1 MVTAADTLGL
11 QKNVENKNEAV
22 KSDLL
27 PELKFQVLRSKS
39 ENLEAHSP
47 RGLASHSGSLS
58 RPPLRREAPEMLTCV
73 VLAVA
78 GYSSTTSFIGQTRA
92 SAASRISY
100 AAINAPDNLGAA
112 NKLTETLL
120 GDVET
125 LVRELEQAQKKAEA
139 RKQAQAQMPNVAL
152 PAQAFLGTVALLTA
166 GRSLAMS
173 QKLAREREQLE
184 KVVDNMVVGE
194 ATPGVLEG
202 LFDAE
207 EALEKAIVRRRN
219 IAIVLGTA
227 AAGILAVNVMGNDVT
242 NRLAFLPDP
251 IKLTQTIAETAAESV
266 PVLAAD
272 TAPAL
277 VIPVQAQAQAAA
289 SSAQVEMEA
298 RAAVDAQR
306 LAAAKAEAQ
315 RITAQR
321 AEAERVAALRAE
333 AERVAAE
340 SERAA
345 AEAERVARAEVERVT
360 AMEKAEAERVAA
372 EQAELERAA
381 AMEKAEAERM
391 AAKQLAAQAAEVE
404 ALAQDAHAKAEA
416 EAVAAEQAR
425 AAAAAELVKA
435 EAEAV
440 AAEKA
445 FAQAEAEA
453 KATATAESQ
462 REVEARAEE
471 ARVAAAAEETAW
483 AKAAQA
489 AANERE
495 ARALAQEAAKAE
507 SAAERVLAKAQAAA
521 MAVTEKIAAPGL
533 GAAMG
538 VGASSAVGIL
548 AGAPSWPSFDLN
560 DPKIAIAVVA
570 AAFVG
575 TLVSTGLPLDS
586 TPFRSKDDEEEE
598 SGAAATPS
606 KGEQSSA
613 QRDMKKL
620 DEAEKRDLTTIVME
634 NLGNLAKGLGLTSV
648 VGEEVRPPNL
658 GLRRKDEVPSPSRL
672 SLAAKRDAPTIFF
685 EGLRNLA
692 EAPLGWLEYRK
703 PSPLTSTMS
712 LVEPSTM
719 PKPKTEAEAKAE
731 AKAKELA
738 ERAAEAEARAQWL
751 ARRAAEEQ
759 AALELAQAKAGL
771 KDIAKEAA
779 LKTLD
784 KLNTGRV
791 VKTNSVFPDG
801 DVQFP
806 SPSPPRPV
814 AAPFPLPAPMPPS
827 VSVAVSP
834 NMPAAIPPPIP
845 APLASQMPTMAATP
859 AQQQAPAAMVDEAA
873 AKAAWLAKLEEGWG
887 TAKQAITT
895 WGPKASDLSAEP
907 EIYSPRYI
915 ARDLSAEPESNGNQD
930 SALLPPMPPPL
941 PSPEIEFAALPQEE
955 WLEPPM
961 NLVAPPLRAQS
972 SGWGARR
979 EELLRK
985 KDERRAARASLTPP
999 AAGAGAGRPL
1009 VTPPAAPPAVP
1020 AYRVVPRVAATEPPR
1035 PTLRPLVTSSPAP
1048 PAVPAYRVVPRADA
1062 SVEVMKARAEA
1073 AARRLQAEGGAK
1085 TRATRGVVAPTGP
1098 SVAQT
1103 TTTPPGTMP
1112 KSTSAF
1118 ERAQMRREM
1127 MQRPP
1132 PDVGVAARAALLA
1145 QQQPLPGTQPLFP
1158 QPTTSNSAAERRA
1171 LRTRQVWEREA
1182 EGVEMRVGAPGAE
1195 AFRTRQEAK
1204 RAWLTKKMGL

>member
-1 MVTAADTLGL
+1 
-11 QKNVENKNEAV
+11 
-22 KSDLL
+22 
-27 PELKFQVLRSKS
+27 
-39 ENLEAHSP
+39 
-47 RGLASHSGSLS
+47 
-58 RPPLRREAPEMLTCV
+58 MLTCV

-78 GYSSTTSFIGQTRA
+78 GYSSMTSFIGQTRA

-139 RKQAQAQMPNVAL
+139 RKQQQAQMPNVAL

-227 AAGILAVNVMGNDVT
+227 AAGILAVNVIGNDVT

-251 IKLTQTIAETAAESV
+251 IKLTQTIAETAAESE
-266 PVLAAD
+266 PVLAAN
-272 TAPAL
+272 TATAL
-277 VIPVQAQAQAAA
+277 VMPVQAQAQAIAP
-289 SSAQVEMEA
+289 SAQVEVEA

-321 AEAERVAALRAE
+321 AEAERVAAQK
-333 AERVAAE
+333 AE

-345 AEAERVARAEVERVT
+345 AEATEAERVAVERAEVERIN

-381 AMEKAEAERM
+381 AMERAEAERM
-391 AAKQLAAQAAEVE
+391 AAERLAAQAAEVE

-453 KATATAESQ
+453 KATATAEAQ
-462 REVEARAEE
+462 REVKARAEE

-560 DPKIAIAVVA
+560 DPKIAVAVVA

-575 TLVSTGLPLDS
+575 TLVSTGFPMDS

-598 SGAAATPS
+598 NGAAAPPS
-606 KGEQSSA
+606 KGEQSSGP
-613 QRDMKKL
+613 RRMNKL

-634 NLGNLAKGLGLTSV
+634 SLSNLARELGLTSV
-648 VGEEVRPPNL
+648 VGEEVRPPKP
-658 GLRRKDEVPSPSRL
+658 GLRRIDEGPSPSGI
-672 SLAAKRDAPTIFF
+672 SPAAKRDAPTIFF

-692 EAPLGWLEYRK
+692 EDPLGWLEYRK

-712 LVEPSTM
+712 LMKPSMMT
-719 PKPKTEAEAKAE
+719 
-731 AKAKELA
+731 
-738 ERAAEAEARAQWL
+738 
-751 ARRAAEEQ
+751 
-759 AALELAQAKAGL
+759 
-771 KDIAKEAA
+771 
-779 LKTLD
+779 
-784 KLNTGRV
+784 
-791 VKTNSVFPDG
+791 
-801 DVQFP
+801 
-806 SPSPPRPV
+806 
-814 AAPFPLPAPMPPS
+814 
-827 VSVAVSP
+827 
-834 NMPAAIPPPIP
+834 
-845 APLASQMPTMAATP
+845 
-859 AQQQAPAAMVDEAA
+859 
-873 AKAAWLAKLEEGWG
+873 
-887 TAKQAITT
+887 
-895 WGPKASDLSAEP
+895 
-907 EIYSPRYI
+907 
-915 ARDLSAEPESNGNQD
+915 
-930 SALLPPMPPPL
+930 PPL
-941 PSPEIEFAALPQEE
+941 PS
-955 WLEPPM
+955 
-961 NLVAPPLRAQS
+961 APPDPAS
-972 SGWGARR
+972 SC
-979 EELLRK
+979 
-985 KDERRAARASLTPP
+985 
-999 AAGAGAGRPL
+999 
-1009 VTPPAAPPAVP
+1009 
-1020 AYRVVPRVAATEPPR
+1020 
-1035 PTLRPLVTSSPAP
+1035 
-1048 PAVPAYRVVPRADA
+1048 
-1062 SVEVMKARAEA
+1062 
-1073 AARRLQAEGGAK
+1073 
-1085 TRATRGVVAPTGP
+1085 
-1098 SVAQT
+1098 
-1103 TTTPPGTMP
+1103 
-1112 KSTSAF
+1112 
-1118 ERAQMRREM
+1118 
-1127 MQRPP
+1127 
-1132 PDVGVAARAALLA
+1132 
-1145 QQQPLPGTQPLFP
+1145 
-1158 QPTTSNSAAERRA
+1158 
-1171 LRTRQVWEREA
+1171 
-1182 EGVEMRVGAPGAE
+1182 
-1195 AFRTRQEAK
+1195 
-1204 RAWLTKKMGL
+1204 

>member
-1 MVTAADTLGL
+1 
-11 QKNVENKNEAV
+11 
-22 KSDLL
+22 
-27 PELKFQVLRSKS
+27 
-39 ENLEAHSP
+39 
-47 RGLASHSGSLS
+47 
-58 RPPLRREAPEMLTCV
+58 MLTCV

-78 GYSSTTSFIGQTRA
+78 GYSSMTSFIGQTRA

-125 LVRELEQAQKKAEA
+125 LVRELEQAQKKAET
-139 RKQAQAQMPNVAL
+139 RKQQQAQMPNVAL

-227 AAGILAVNVMGNDVT
+227 AAGILAVNVIGNDVT

-251 IKLTQTIAETAAESV
+251 IKLTQTIAETAAESE
-266 PVLAAD
+266 PVLAAN
-272 TAPAL
+272 TATAL
-277 VIPVQAQAQAAA
+277 VMPVQAQAQAIAPSA
-289 SSAQVEMEA
+289 AQVEVEA

-321 AEAERVAALRAE
+321 AEAERVAAQK
-333 AERVAAE
+333 AE

-345 AEAERVARAEVERVT
+345 AEATEAERVAVERAEVERIN

-381 AMEKAEAERM
+381 AMERAEAERM
-391 AAKQLAAQAAEVE
+391 AAERLAAQAAEVE

-453 KATATAESQ
+453 KATATAEAQ
-462 REVEARAEE
+462 REVKARAEE

-560 DPKIAIAVVA
+560 DPKIAVAVVA

-575 TLVSTGLPLDS
+575 TLVSTGFPMDS

-598 SGAAATPS
+598 NGAAAPPS
-606 KGEQSSA
+606 KGEQSSGP
-613 QRDMKKL
+613 RRMNKL

-634 NLGNLAKGLGLTSV
+634 SLSNLARELGLTSV
-648 VGEEVRPPNL
+648 VGEEVRPPKP
-658 GLRRKDEVPSPSRL
+658 GLRRIDEGPSPSGL
-672 SLAAKRDAPTIFF
+672 SPAAKRDAPTIFF

-692 EAPLGWLEYRK
+692 EDPLGWLEYRK

-712 LVEPSTM
+712 LMKPSMM
-719 PKPKTEAEAKAE
+719 PKPKTEAESKAE

-738 ERAAEAEARAQWL
+738 ERVAEAEAQAQWL

-759 AALELAQAKAGL
+759 AALELARAKAGL

-801 DVQFP
+801 DTPFP

-827 VSVAVSP
+827 MPVAVSP
-834 NMPAAIPPPIP
+834 NMPAAIPPPRP
-845 APLASQMPTMAATP
+845 APITAPQASPLQPLAA
-859 AQQQAPAAMVDEAA
+859 APAAMVNEAA

-887 TAKQAITT
+887 TAQAMTT

-907 EIYSPRYI
+907 ES
-915 ARDLSAEPESNGNQD
+915 DGNQD
-930 SALLPPMPPPL
+930 SALLPPSPPPL
-941 PSPEIEFAALPQEE
+941 PSPEIEYAALPQEE

-999 AAGAGAGRPL
+999 AAGADAGRQQ
-1009 VTPPAAPPAVP
+1009 VTSLPAPPAVP
-1020 AYRVVPRVAATEPPR
+1020 AYRVAPRVVAAEPPR
-1035 PTLRPLVTSSPAP
+1035 PTLRPLVTPPPAP
-1048 PAVPAYRVVPRADA
+1048 AAVPAYRAEPRADA

-1073 AARRLQAEGGAK
+1073 AARRSQAEGGAK

-1112 KSTSAF
+1112 KIYSAF

-1127 MQRPP
+1127 MDRPP

>member
-47 RGLASHSGSLS
+47 RGLASPSGSLS

-321 AEAERVAALRAE
+321 AEAERVAAQK
-333 AERVAAE
+333 AE

-391 AAKQLAAQAAEVE
+391 AAEQLAAQAAEVE

-586 TPFRSKDDEEEE
+586 TPFRSKDDEEE

-907 EIYSPRYI
+907 E
-915 ARDLSAEPESNGNQD
+915 SNGNQD
-930 SALLPPMPPPL
+930 IALLPPMPPPL

-972 SGWGARR
+972 SGWAARR

>member
-1 MVTAADTLGL
+1 
-11 QKNVENKNEAV
+11 
-22 KSDLL
+22 
-27 PELKFQVLRSKS
+27 
-39 ENLEAHSP
+39 
-47 RGLASHSGSLS
+47 
-58 RPPLRREAPEMLTCV
+58 MLTCV

-333 AERVAAE
+333 AERVAAQKAE

-586 TPFRSKDDEEEE
+586 TPFRSKDDEVEE

-634 NLGNLAKGLGLTSV
+634 SLSNLARELGLTSV
-648 VGEEVRPPNL
+648 VGEEVRPPKP
-658 GLRRKDEVPSPSRL
+658 GLRRMDEGPSPSGL
-672 SLAAKRDAPTIFF
+672 SPAAKRDAPTIFF

-907 EIYSPRYI
+907 ES
-915 ARDLSAEPESNGNQD
+915 DGNQD
-930 SALLPPMPPPL
+930 SALLPPSPPPL

-972 SGWGARR
+972 SGWAARR

-999 AAGAGAGRPL
+999 AAGSGAGRPL